1 MRIIISLLISII
13 CSAVSFAQQ
22 QAVGLYMINGD
33 TETAMTPIK
42 YKNIKISGTFSKTA
56 RLEFADAKSQ
66 NRFTGTAKFKF
77 VFGAVDAYHSMT
89 HYMFAPMYSVN
100 DFGIAQFEVNSSKRI
115 MTINIISEKEEG
127 NFETDD
133 NPTNAIN
140 GKGSNV
146 NVHFN
151 PESNPDI
158 PTLNRKTGRVGNKK
172 RPSQVG
178 LAHEMIHG
186 DRSMRGVAIEYSES
200 ESYSYINNRGQ
211 RVMETLSKEE
221 AATVGLNHVK
231 KNDITENDIRKDQG
245 LNPRG
250 AY

>member
-1 MRIIISLLISII
+1 MANTDCYIVDIYDFRS
-13 CSAVSFAQQ
+13 Q
-22 QAVGLYMINGD
+22 
-33 TETAMTPIK
+33 
-42 YKNIKISGTFSKTA
+42 
-56 RLEFADAKSQ
+56 KSHLC
-66 NRFTGTAKFKF
+66 RFL
-77 VFGAVDAYHSMT
+77 V
-89 HYMFAPMYSVN
+89 
-100 DFGIAQFEVNSSKRI
+100 
-115 MTINIISEKEEG
+115 
-127 NFETDD
+127 
-133 NPTNAIN
+133 
-140 GKGSNV
+140 
-146 NVHFN
+146 
-151 PESNPDI
+151 
-158 PTLNRKTGRVGNKK
+158 KK

-200 ESYSYINNRGQ
+200 ESYSYMNNRGQ

>member
-1 MRIIISLLISII
+1 M
-13 CSAVSFAQQ
+13 
-22 QAVGLYMINGD
+22 
-33 TETAMTPIK
+33 
-42 YKNIKISGTFSKTA
+42 
-56 RLEFADAKSQ
+56 
-66 NRFTGTAKFKF
+66 
-77 VFGAVDAYHSMT
+77 
-89 HYMFAPMYSVN
+89 
-100 DFGIAQFEVNSSKRI
+100 
-115 MTINIISEKEEG
+115 
-127 NFETDD
+127 
-133 NPTNAIN
+133 
-140 GKGSNV
+140 

-172 RPSQVG
+172 RHSQVG